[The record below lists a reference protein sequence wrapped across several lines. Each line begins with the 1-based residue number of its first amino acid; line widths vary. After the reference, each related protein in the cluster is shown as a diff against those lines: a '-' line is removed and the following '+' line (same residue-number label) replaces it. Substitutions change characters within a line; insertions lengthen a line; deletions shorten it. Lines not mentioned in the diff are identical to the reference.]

1 MLSTSDLMLL
11 STFANGL
18 LFKLDIALSFRYALR
33 CFIKKNSLN
42 IILHVRLSKALTHG
56 AWFHE
61 GVRCM
66 MDDMKDTKEQLL
78 YLVRL

>member
-1 MLSTSDLMLL
+1 ML
-11 STFANGL
+11 
-18 LFKLDIALSFRYALR
+18 Y
-33 CFIKKNSLN
+33 KKDSLN

-61 GVRCM
+61 VVRCM

-78 YLVRL
+78 YLIRL